1 MHAVCFLA
9 VLFSYGT
16 WTPPGMAL
24 IFYAQKSSS
33 VLNKYVNAHEQKSL
47 CIPRLISLNKSDLE
61 QY

>member
-1 MHAVCFLA
+1 MHAVYFLA

-16 WTPPGMAL
+16 WTPPGMAF

-33 VLNKYVNAHEQKSL
+33 VLDKYVNTHEQKSL
-47 CIPRLISLNKSDLE
+47 CIPCLISFNRSNLE